1 VCALCKGASCLVHV
15 TAPPSTSLP
24 PLHFPTQTC
33 EVHQTLPPSFP
44 APASSVPSSLFS
56 FPRPLPL
63 VLYGVL
69 PQMLRP
75 KGETLPDHLLPEAR
89 TCFFSVLLPT
99 YSSPTILKERL
110 QFAISQCR
118 CGRYCAGMGGGG
130 GGGGR
135 RFLLFMPF
143 APLLR
148 PRNQEFRACHP
159 RYHVYA
165 VRLCHWYSFREMDA
179 DVRVSDNAH

>member
-1 VCALCKGASCLVHV
+1 MCALCIGASCLVHV
-15 TAPPSTSLP
+15 TPPPSSP
-24 PLHFPTQTC
+24 SSPLHFPTPNLRGAPNLAHLISC
-33 EVHQTLPPSFP
+33 SRSFR
-44 APASSVPSSLFS
+44 APVLVF
-56 FPRPLPL
+56 FPCPLPL

-118 CGRYCAGMGGGG
+118 CGRYCAGKGW

-148 PRNQEFRACHP
+148 PSNLEFPCLPSALSCLRCPLVSLVLIQGNGRGRP
-159 RYHVYA
+159 R
-165 VRLCHWYSFREMDA
+165 
-179 DVRVSDNAH
+179 